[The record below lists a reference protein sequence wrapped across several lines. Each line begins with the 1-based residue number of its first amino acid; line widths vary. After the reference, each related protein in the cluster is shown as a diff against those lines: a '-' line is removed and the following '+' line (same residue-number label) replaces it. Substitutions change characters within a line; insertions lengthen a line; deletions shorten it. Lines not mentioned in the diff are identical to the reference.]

1 MEYEHIV
8 LEGSASKVFSII
20 GCLTE
25 LEKNID
31 ITKIKAFA
39 GTSSGAIIAFL
50 LCIGIYPKEISKL
63 FDNID
68 TNNLLKQNIFEGVKE
83 FVNNYGYYN
92 FNNFEIILKDILKK
106 KIGKEDITFKEIYE
120 KYNKVLVITGTCIN
134 KRRTHYY
141 HYQSN
146 PNMSILFALR
156 ISTCIPFV
164 FGHIKWEKDLLV
176 DGCLLDNYPLWFFTN
191 GLDKLPNSKVE
202 DLLGPRDSINV
213 KTLGIKI
220 LECPEDSNSD
230 LFNKEQSIIINNI
243 KDYSLEIINTMMT
256 QIERRDIISNYWDQ
270 TISIQLPR
278 QGLIL
283 NIDKETKEK
292 LKNIGKTSAIS
303 FIKKK
308 KEVL

>member
-8 LEGSASKVFSII
+8 LEGSAAKVFSII

-25 LEKNID
+25 MEKTID
-31 ITKIKAFA
+31 FKNIKAFA
-39 GTSSGAIIAFL
+39 GTSSGAIVSFL
-50 LCIGIYPKEISKL
+50 LSIGIFPEEISDL

-68 TNNLLKQNIFEGVKE
+68 TNKLLNQNICGGLKE
-83 FVNNYGYYN
+83 LINNYGYYN
-92 FNNFEIILKDILKK
+92 FDNFETTLKKILKN

-146 PNMSILFALR
+146 PRMSVLFALR

-164 FGHIKWEKDLLV
+164 FGHIKWENDILV

-191 GLDKLPNSKVE
+191 GTDKLPNSKVE
-202 DLLGPRDSINV
+202 DLLGPKDTINV

-220 LECPEDSNSD
+220 LECPEDT
-230 LFNKEQSIIINNI
+230 NKELINLEQNVLINNI
-243 KDYSLEIINTMMT
+243 KDYFLEIINTMMT
-256 QIERRDIISNYWDQ
+256 QIERRDIISNFWDQ
-270 TISIQLPR
+270 TIPIKLPR
-278 QGLIL
+278 QGLVL
-283 NIDKETKEK
+283 NINQETKNK
-292 LKNIGKTSAIS
+292 LNKIGKESAIS
-303 FIKKK
+303 FFNRKKQA
-308 KEVL
+308 